1 MYFEK
6 LVDLENLEI
15 KYKTL
20 NEMQMKSDV
29 QRRLEQMDETVETL
43 QNKLNHKLEDKS
55 DCNTS
60 KHI

>member
-1 MYFEK
+1 MHFEK
-6 LVDLENLEI
+6 LVDLDNLEI

-43 QNKLNHKLEDKS
+43 QNKLNHKHEDKS

-60 KHI
+60 KYI

>member
-1 MYFEK
+1 MHFEK
-6 LVDLENLEI
+6 LVDLDNLEI

-20 NEMQMKSDV
+20 NEKQMKSDV

-60 KHI
+60 KYI

>member
-1 MYFEK
+1 M
-6 LVDLENLEI
+6 DLENLEI

-60 KHI
+60 KYI